1 MSDRPKIRIQAKGNK
16 IIPTPSENRP
26 PQVQSKAEPTET
38 QATDKPVFTPDPIR
52 QEPIYEK
59 KQPITTSRNFWKWI
73 ALGETALLVL
83 FFASF
88 FIMGPSEPIENE
100 AVIAVE
106 QPEEKENN
114 IRTSSIEIPEGT
126 KKREDIIGQNTD
138 LKAYLLSI
146 GLPSKDVDILKKE
159 GMRFGLNKLRIGDK
173 VMMFYDSNQK
183 DRILK
188 VYIDPKIDPYTY
200 FVCDLEENFGIEKL
214 QKEVELKQNFTAAI
228 IENNLGSVF
237 IDKGFNLKLIG
248 EIEEVFKW
256 SIDFFDVK
264 AGDRFKILYEEEYL
278 NGKPHMIKKIIAV
291 FFEKD
296 KKEYYAFNFNQN
308 GEKGFFDEHGR
319 SMKKSFLS
327 SPIKYGGVMTSGFGL
342 RIHPVTGHA
351 KNHLGTDY
359 AAEEGTEI
367 LAVADGV
374 ITIAD
379 FKANNGNYV
388 KMRHDKIYETQY
400 LHMKGFATGIRPGAS
415 VQQGEIIGYVGS
427 TGMSTGPHVCFR
439 FWKNNKQVNPMEE
452 NATTSSSVSG
462 RILNDYISYV
472 KPIKDKL
479 DNMEYM

>member
-1 MSDRPKIRIQAKGNK
+1 MSERPKIRIQAKGNSK
-16 IIPTPSENRP
+16 LPAPEEKVPDRLTPKDEIKENTTLPEVKETSNQQQEKVDSPT
-26 PQVQSKAEPTET
+26 TES
-38 QATDKPVFTPDPIR
+38 IN
-52 QEPIYEK
+52 K
-59 KQPITTSRNFWKWI
+59 KRNYWKWI
-73 ALGETALLVL
+73 ALAESGILVL
-83 FFASF
+83 LFASF
-88 FIMGPSEPIENE
+88 FLLGSDNGQEPESNEDIEVADIDNDGIQT
-100 AVIAVE
+100 AG
-106 QPEEKENN
+106 
-114 IRTSSIEIPEGT
+114 IEIPEGAS
-126 KKREDIIGQNTD
+126 KREDIIGENTD

-146 GLPSKDVDILKKE
+146 GLPSKDVDILNKE

-173 VMMFYDSNQK
+173 VTMFYEENQM
-183 DRILK
+183 DGIIK

-200 FVCDLEENFGIEKL
+200 FVCHLDDNFGIEKL
-214 QKEVELKQNFTAAI
+214 QKEVEIKQNHIAAI

-248 EIEEVFKW
+248 EIEEIFKW

-296 KKEYYAFNFNQN
+296 KKEYYAFKYDQN

-327 SPIKYGGVMTSGFGL
+327 SPIKYGGVMTSGYGL

-367 LAVADGV
+367 QAVADGV
-374 ITIAD
+374 ISIAT

-400 LHMKGFATGIRPGAS
+400 LHMKGFAPGISPG
-415 VQQGEIIGYVGS
+415 VRVKQGDIIGYVGT
-427 TGMSTGPHVCFR
+427 TGLSTGPHVCFR
-439 FWKNNKQVNPMEE
+439 FWKNEQQVNPMEE
-452 NATTSSSVSG
+452 NASTSKSVSG
-462 RILNDYISYV
+462 RILNDYISFIEPV
-472 KPIKDKL
+472 KAIIDSF
-479 DNMEYM
+479 EYM

>member
-1 MSDRPKIRIQAKGNK
+1 MSDRPKIRIQAKGK
-16 IIPTPSENRP
+16 TTAPEEQQIKPPVQQPEPLIPEPLNREETI
-26 PQVQSKAEPTET
+26 KDAEPASHKSTGNGN
-38 QATDKPVFTPDPIR
+38 
-52 QEPIYEK
+52 
-59 KQPITTSRNFWKWI
+59 RNIWKYI
-73 ALGETALLVL
+73 SLGETALLIL
-83 FFASF
+83 LFASF
-88 FIMGPSEPIENE
+88 FILGPAEENSPEVESTAVLDKIPSDSEDKT
-100 AVIAVE
+100 V
-106 QPEEKENN
+106 
-114 IRTSSIEIPEGT
+114 RTSSVIAPEGT
-126 KKREDIIGQNTD
+126 KKREDIIGENTD

-146 GLPSKDVDILKKE
+146 GLPSKDVDILKSQ

-173 VMMFYDSNQK
+173 VIMFYDEHQK
-183 DRILK
+183 DRIKK

-200 FVCDLEENFGIEKL
+200 FECNLEDDFGIEKL
-214 QKEVELKQNFTAAI
+214 QKEVEIRQNYTGAI
-228 IENNLGSVF
+228 IENNLGSIF
-237 IDKGFNLKLIG
+237 IDKGFNLKLVS
-248 EIEEVFKW
+248 EIEEIFKW

-264 AGDRFKILYEEEYL
+264 AGDRFKVLYEEEYL

-296 KKEYYAFNFNQN
+296 KKEYYAFNYNEH

-367 LAVADGV
+367 QAVADGV
-374 ITIAD
+374 ITIAT

-400 LHMKGFATGIRPGAS
+400 LHMKGFAPGINPGVS
-415 VQQGEIIGYVGS
+415 VKQGDIIGYVGS

-439 FWKNNKQVNPMEE
+439 FWKNEQQVNPMEE
-452 NATTSSSVSG
+452 NASTSSSVSG
-462 RILNDYISYV
+462 RILNEYISYIEPF
-472 KPIKDKL
+472 KKKL
-479 DNMEYM
+479 DAFEYL